1 MPCVEIALSAP
12 EVTHPAKAI
21 ASYTQ
26 TPRLANVWSSLASTL
41 QSMVGLAQ
49 KRDPFS
55 EAK

>member
-1 MPCVEIALSAP
+1 MPCVEIALSDP
-12 EVTHPAKAI
+12 EVTHSAKAI

-41 QSMVGLAQ
+41 LTMVGLAQ